1 KHYIEGGV
9 KVNWLDLDRRKENN
23 YTKHIGEL
31 EKQYENGVL
40 LQAIDM
46 NGDGKTDLVHISQ
59 GVIYVYE
66 LNEQYQLKKLIE
78 EHNPLILYKK
88 YTLHQEVFFNLPI
101 EGVISNMLVGDFN
114 GDGKIDLMLPRT
126 TSTKVYD
133 ILYGT
138 GKGFTTKKEISLPF
152 LYEVYPSPDG
162 NGYIDTRLIAI
173 DFNNDGKSD
182 ILEFRIGNRDK
193 KEDFRGFKIYKNIG
207 NTGDLFERIGEV
219 IEKV

>member
-1 KHYIEGGV
+1 
-9 KVNWLDLDRRKENN
+9 
-23 YTKHIGEL
+23 
-31 EKQYENGVL
+31 
-40 LQAIDM
+40 M

-78 EHNPLILYKK
+78 EHNPLILYKN
-88 YTLHQEVFFNLPI
+88 TLLFTHTIPP
-101 EGVISNMLVGDFN
+101 VIGDFN